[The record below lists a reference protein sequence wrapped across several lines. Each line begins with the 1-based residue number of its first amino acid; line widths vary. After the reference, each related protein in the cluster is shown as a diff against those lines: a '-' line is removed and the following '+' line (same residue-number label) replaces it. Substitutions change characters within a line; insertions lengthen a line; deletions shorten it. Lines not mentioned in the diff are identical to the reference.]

1 MESLD
6 SYTDDAELDLDT
18 LGQPFTPAEFLI
30 KKLVREN
37 NTSAVEPLPEPK
49 WHDTQGTFGPIT
61 IDLSRMS
68 AKHETFPAQLPLTSS
83 IPHTYHFPDD
93 TRYEFQKRSG
103 QTGQLTIRTS
113 KGEIWEVR
121 LDYDTKRL
129 ALECHQPSPVIS
141 LRGIFSA
148 IVFLVKLIFVLF
160 YLAVVFAAFFS
171 LVF

>member
-1 MESLD
+1 MEPHN
-6 SYTDDAELDLDT
+6 SYTDDAELDLDS
-18 LGQPFTPAEFLI
+18 LGQPFTPAEFLTE
-30 KKLVREN
+30 KLLPAN
-37 NTSAVEPLPEPK
+37 QNLAFEPLPETK
-49 WHDTQGTFGPIT
+49 WHDTKATFGPIS
-61 IDLSRMS
+61 IDLSQMS
-68 AKHETFPAQLPLTSS
+68 AKHKTFASQLPLSSS

-93 TRYEFQKRSG
+93 TRYELQKRNG

-141 LRGIFSA
+141 LRGICSA
-148 IVFLVKLIFVLF
+148 IVFLVQLVFVLF